1 MHRKYALLIFI
12 LQMRAIKL
20 AKFKCLLLGAHTFP
34 PAIHKMQEELEWLTT
49 ALGRSSEVSF
59 GWRCF
64 LSTSWSLDPSTLQVC
79 HWSAGTGLRTYME
92 VLRDPPPSRAWR
104 SQHFLGTISSLCAS
118 CSLQW
123 KITLNSRFPG
133 SGMGW
138 GNCLWPDIVWS

>member
-20 AKFKCLLLGAHTFP
+20 AKFKCLLLEAHVFP

-79 HWSAGTGLRTYME
+79 HWSAETGLRTYVE
-92 VLRDPPPSRAWR
+92 VLRDPTTLQGLAIPAFSWHSFRPQCILFSPVEDNAEL
-104 SQHFLGTISSLCAS
+104 QISWCQNGVGELPVA
-118 CSLQW
+118 
-123 KITLNSRFPG
+123 
-133 SGMGW
+133 
-138 GNCLWPDIVWS
+138 